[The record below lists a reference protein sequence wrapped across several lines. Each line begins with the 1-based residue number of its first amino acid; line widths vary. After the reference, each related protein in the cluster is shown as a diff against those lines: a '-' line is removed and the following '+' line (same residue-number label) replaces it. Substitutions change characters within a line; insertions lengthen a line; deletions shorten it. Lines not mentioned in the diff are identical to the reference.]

1 MQVTRELI
9 KERQMAK
16 RARSSMVK
24 KAKRAAKGAVKKVRK
39 VARKAR
45 RSVGM

>member
-1 MQVTRELI
+1 VIGDVIE
-9 KERQMAK
+9 EYPMAK

-45 RSVGM
+45 RSVGI